1 MKEIIGKGLKKGGG
15 AGQEKANSSLF
26 PFCWYKGIV
35 IALPAILISMKELN
49 FTPFPVL
56 EIERLVLRNLSHNDV
71 DDVLAI
77 RGNETTMQYIP
88 RPVARTKEDALAV
101 IDMITG
107 FTARNERI
115 NWAITEQGSNK
126 LIGIIGY
133 VNFKPESH
141 RAEVG
146 YVLHHEYTRKGIT
159 YEALLAVLDYGFNV
173 LQLHSIEAIIRP
185 DNIASA
191 QLVEKAG
198 FLREAHFRDY
208 IFHNG
213 RYWDEYVYS
222 LITPGGEKQ

>member
-1 MKEIIGKGLKKGGG
+1 ME
-15 AGQEKANSSLF
+15 
-26 PFCWYKGIV
+26 
-35 IALPAILISMKELN
+35 ELN

-56 EIERLVLRNLSHNDV
+56 ETGRLILRNLSHNDV
-71 DDVLAI
+71 DEVFAI
-77 RGNETTMQYIP
+77 RGNETTMQFIP
-88 RPVARTKEDALAV
+88 RPIAKTKEDALAV

-115 NWAITEQGSNK
+115 NWAITEKESDK

-133 VNFKPESH
+133 VNFKNESH

-146 YVLHHEYTRKGIT
+146 YILHHDHQRKGIT
-159 YEALLAVLDYGFNV
+159 HEALLAVLDYGFNV
-173 LQLHSIEAIIRP
+173 LQLHSVEAIIRP

-198 FLREAHFRDY
+198 FVREAHFRDY

-213 RYWDEYVYS
+213 SYWDEYVYS
-222 LITPGGEKQ
+222 LINPTHIMQ

>member
-1 MKEIIGKGLKKGGG
+1 
-15 AGQEKANSSLF
+15 
-26 PFCWYKGIV
+26 
-35 IALPAILISMKELN
+35 MKELN

-56 EIERLVLRNLSHNDV
+56 GTDRLVLRNLLPTDA
-71 DDVLAI
+71 DEVLAI

-115 NWAITEQGSNK
+115 NWAVTEKETDK

-133 VNFKPESH
+133 VNFRAESH

-146 YVLHHEYTRKGIT
+146 YVLNHEYQRRGIM
-159 YEALLAVLDYGFNV
+159 YEALRAVLDYGFNV
-173 LQLHSIEAIIRP
+173 LQLHSIEAIIRT
-185 DNIASA
+185 DNIASI

-198 FLREAHFRDY
+198 FVREALFRDY
-208 IFHNG
+208 VYHNG

-222 LITPGGEKQ
+222 LIQPVEEQ

>member
-1 MKEIIGKGLKKGGG
+1 M
-15 AGQEKANSSLF
+15 N
-26 PFCWYKGIV
+26 
-35 IALPAILISMKELN
+35 ELN
-49 FTPFPVL
+49 FTPFPVI
-56 EIERLVLRNLSHNDV
+56 ETERLVMRNLSHNDV
-71 DDVLAI
+71 DEVLAI

-88 RPVARTKEDALAV
+88 RPIARTKEDALAV

-107 FTARNERI
+107 FTSRNERI
-115 NWAITEQGSNK
+115 NWGITEKGNDK

-146 YVLHHEYTRKGIT
+146 YVLHHEYQRRGIT
-159 YEALLAVLDYGFNV
+159 HEALQAVTDYGFNT
-173 LQLHSIEAIIRP
+173 LQLHSLEAIIRT
-185 DNIASA
+185 DNIASI

-198 FLREAHFRDY
+198 FVREAHFRDY

-222 LITPGGEKQ
+222 LIRPVDK